1 MGLRPQD
8 VLDKNRFCDESVV
21 CGMLTEL
28 ALYFLIYTESSS
40 MRHSP
45 ELLWFLY
52 WCFNHRCGG
61 PAQRIPYSQQSVPPD
76 HSVRDASLNAQ
87 HIVRGIR
94 VVPLRFLPHPV
105 GIPNPLPARLFARAA
120 LCAVPPSLFSYVM
133 QDLWNRDPPENFPNI
148 REVRIGLRNKYQQ
161 VIRELQ
167 SVLGIY
173 PDRIR
178 PEDCGRLGPIMTR
191 LKVGCMKPL

>member
-1 MGLRPQD
+1 
-8 VLDKNRFCDESVV
+8 
-21 CGMLTEL
+21 
-28 ALYFLIYTESSS
+28 
-40 MRHSP
+40 
-45 ELLWFLY
+45 
-52 WCFNHRCGG
+52 
-61 PAQRIPYSQQSVPPD
+61 
-76 HSVRDASLNAQ
+76 
-87 HIVRGIR
+87 
-94 VVPLRFLPHPV
+94 
-105 GIPNPLPARLFARAA
+105 
-120 LCAVPPSLFSYVM
+120 M

-191 LKVGCMKPL
+191 LKVRVMRVSWGLPRVNVLGRRVTPRTAAAWGPSWRVARWAGHEHLGDSLGAPFVFALWADG